1 MKLFPTQGKEA
12 RLRRAPDHKSEII
25 ATLPEGAEVEVVE
38 EKGRFLLV
46 HVRDHF
52 QPSMT
57 GYLPTG
63 FVSGYKAV
71 SGQQDKYK
79 PRVGLLP
86 CLRCGGNDWVVHE
99 HATGSGPYLNIPQ
112 GLFSYVAV
120 RSRICL
126 DCGYVEPCLDNEGL
140 AKLRKHHGRN

>member
-1 MKLFPTQGKEA
+1 MKLYPTQGKEA
-12 RLRRAPDHKSEII
+12 RLRRAPDHKSELI
-25 ATLPEGAEVEVVE
+25 ATLPEGTEVEVVE

-46 HVRDHF
+46 RVRDHF

-63 FVSGYKAV
+63 FVNGYKTV
-71 SGQQDKYK
+71 ISG
-79 PRVGLLP
+79 PEEPSVPLLP

-99 HATGSGPYLNIPQ
+99 NAVGSGPYLNIPR
-112 GLFSYVAV
+112 GLFSYVTIK
-120 RSRICL
+120 SRICL

-140 AKLRKHHGRN
+140 AKLRTHHGRN